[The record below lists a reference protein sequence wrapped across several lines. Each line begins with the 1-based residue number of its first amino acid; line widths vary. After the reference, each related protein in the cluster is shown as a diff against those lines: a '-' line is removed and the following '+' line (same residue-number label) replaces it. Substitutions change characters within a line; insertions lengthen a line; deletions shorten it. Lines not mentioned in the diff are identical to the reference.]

1 VAEDGR
7 TLFFDPRQAL
17 PVLFE
22 VDTAQAERARLD
34 RARRE
39 EIELRLAKERGELI
53 EADVPERWVVA
64 LAQNVRDRILGTPT
78 TVYPEV
84 LAEAK
89 SPALARSVV
98 GLFDTHLRRALEA
111 LADAS
116 ASDAER
122 LMQAAPRS
130 RPRTRRRARKRR
142 AA

>member
-1 VAEDGR
+1 MPTHSANLRRLSISQLNQITGRSPRYISERLRSAGLQPVAEDGR

-64 LAQNVRDRILGTPT
+64 LAQNVRDRILGTP
-78 TVYPEV
+78 
-84 LAEAK
+84 
-89 SPALARSVV
+89 
-98 GLFDTHLRRALEA
+98 
-111 LADAS
+111 
-116 ASDAER
+116 
-122 LMQAAPRS
+122 
-130 RPRTRRRARKRR
+130 
-142 AA
+142 